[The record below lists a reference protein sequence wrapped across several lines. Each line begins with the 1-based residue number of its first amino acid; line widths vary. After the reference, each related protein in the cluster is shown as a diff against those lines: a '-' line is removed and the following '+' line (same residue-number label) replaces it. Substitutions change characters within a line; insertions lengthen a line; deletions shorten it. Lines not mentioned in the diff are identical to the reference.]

1 MHNMDL
7 QKIAANFPSGE
18 VPELLV
24 KFYQF
29 PGTIAFDDPET
40 ERYIHISDPDEWKQN
55 LEAII
60 NSNVMDDFIPF
71 YYNGIH
77 ETYCFWNIS
86 KGEEL
91 ASQPIIRISKQQHH
105 SVVAGNLRD
114 FFSVHCLALD
124 IKISFI
130 LVDNAYCI
138 KQGWDSYA
146 RDPNESF
153 GKETRES
160 ISNDYAE
167 NHPDFLLYRK
177 WLIEEM
183 GIAPAEDPVK
193 IVADAYNERLDVIE
207 HIRSKDGFKA
217 ETMY

>member
-1 MHNMDL
+1 MDL
-7 QKIAANFPSGE
+7 QKISATFPNGE

-40 ERYIHISDPDEWKQN
+40 ERYIHTSDPDEWKQN

-60 NSNVMDDFIPF
+60 NSNAMDGFIPF

-77 ETYCFWNIS
+77 ETYCFWNIRE
-86 KGEEL
+86 GENL
-91 ASQPIIRISKQQHH
+91 ANQPVVRISKQQHH

-114 FFSVHCLALD
+114 FFSVHCLALG
-124 IKISFI
+124 IKISFV

-146 RDPNESF
+146 RDPYESF
-153 GKETRES
+153 DKETREN
-160 ISNDYAE
+160 IGNDYAK
-167 NHPDFLLYRK
+167 NHPDFLHYRK

-193 IVADAYNERLDVIE
+193 IVADAYNELPNVIE
-207 HIRSKDGFKA
+207 HIRSKGGFKA